1 MKSPVLIFV
10 VMIAF
15 ALLAYTVF
23 MYSTSASVDIAQAQ
37 AQIETAKAA
46 QEAARA
52 AQITGSGL
60 AGSSVLMT
68 LILFLVVLN
77 VTMVI
82 GFMLYIRLRPLQ
94 QAQVSVHKPAGKWL
108 PGPNAHWGRIGDN
121 QRPQIEAGEQQAI
134 STDEMIKLLLVRQLG
149 GNTGQDAPLSL
160 PAPQERIVYQENP
173 IDDLFSFAEGDK

>member
-23 MYSTSASVDIAQAQ
+23 MYATSASVDIAQAQ

-82 GFMLYIRLRPLQ
+82 GFMLYVRLRPLQ

-108 PGPNAHWGRIGDN
+108 PGPNAHWGKIGDN
-121 QRPQIEAGEQQAI
+121 QRPQIEAGEQSM
-134 STDEMIKLLLVRQLG
+134 STDDMIKLLLVRQLG
-149 GNTGQDAPLSL
+149 GNGGQDAPLSL
-160 PAPQERIVYQENP
+160 PAPQERIVYRENP